1 MKPTPAKRH
10 TPRHRWD
17 RWSLIVALICLA
29 VACGDA
35 PQPTQA
41 TSDAAGASA
50 LSNNAPPGF
59 LDPPPPPPT
68 STTHVLSGA
77 TVLSQPPV
85 EDGVVV
91 ISQGTLV
98 AWGKRGEVEMPNDSI
113 GHDVRGKWIVA
124 GTWSQSSPTAAATD
138 ATFNR
143 GQPANLLIL
152 RQPPPVTGELREAD
166 LAGRVYQGE
175 LQFFNVTPD

>member
-1 MKPTPAKRH
+1 MKPTPVKRH
-10 TPRHRWD
+10 TPSHRWY
-17 RWSLIVALICLA
+17 RRSLIAVLICLA
-29 VACGDA
+29 VACDDA

-41 TSDAAGASA
+41 VSDAAGATA
-50 LSNNAPPGF
+50 PSNNVPPSF

-77 TVLSQPPV
+77 TVLSEPQV

-91 ISQGTLV
+91 ISQGRLV

-124 GTWSQSSPTAAATD
+124 GIWSQSSAPAAATD
-138 ATFNR
+138 ATFNL